1 MQVIDTQSH
10 ASGSRTLPK
19 GHRWV
24 VVDVET
30 SGLRAYAHRVLSVAA
45 LVLREDGSVEQEY
58 STLVDPG
65 CDPGPVH
72 VHRLTRERLAGAPR
86 FEQIAGELAEVLA
99 GGTIVAHNAA
109 FDYGFLDAEFRR
121 AGAEIP
127 VKHRLCTLALSRRL
141 ELDVTDHKLS
151 TLAAHWHVQQLLEH
165 DAYDDARVLS
175 EVFVRSAL
183 LAESLQLP
191 LPVVDC
197 LSRRPAYPDSVP
209 RVPCEWKNP
218 GRLSLD
224 VGLVQGMKVVV
235 TGQTVTPRVPLA
247 GRMADAGL
255 DVMNSVSRQTS
266 VVVCND
272 PGVQTGKIRKAMAEG
287 IPVITEQQ
295 LEEMLTRVLPGE
307 PKMRPVVEVAAPAAE
322 PVIEPPPQAAPVE
335 PLVDAQSLPERM
347 LTGQKPKLWQ
357 GRRVL
362 LLGGTHLDAVLM
374 RSRLVQLG
382 ARPSLNLTAAVT
394 DVLMLEGGDSD
405 RRMPR
410 ITARE
415 LPVLTKT
422 DVSAAVEKGVVPP
435 HMRIES
441 RISAPALARG
451 EVIDLPARKTSW
463 TVNVAWRA
471 ETDDFVFCNNPTAE
485 DGAIELSIDGS
496 SEQSV
501 RLDLAALP
509 DECARIAIA
518 AAIDGERTF
527 GELGAVSVSVD
538 GEDGT
543 AATFV
548 LDAGTTERTMVLTE
562 IYRRAGTWRLRAV
575 GQGYEENL
583 VALAARFGVDVE
595 ADHKQLCP
603 GTSGNDLDP
612 AVQHGRPERCCAS
625 NVRPRWRPS
634 TTCSDMTPLPC

>member
-1 MQVIDTQSH
+1 MQVIDTLSH

-86 FEQIAGELAEVLA
+86 FEQIAGELAEVLH

-141 ELDVTDHKLS
+141 ELDVADHKLS
-151 TLAAHWHVQQLLEH
+151 TLAAHWQVQQLLEH

-175 EVFVRSAL
+175 EVFVRSAS

-197 LSRRPAYPDSVP
+197 LSRRSAYPDSVP

-224 VGLVQGMKVVV
+224 VGLVQGMKVVI
-235 TGQTVTPRVPLA
+235 TGHTTTPRVPLA
-247 GRMADAGL
+247 GRMTDAGL

-287 IPVITEQQ
+287 IPVVTEQQ
-295 LEEMLTRVLPGE
+295 LEDMLTRVLPGE
-307 PKMRPVVEVAAPAAE
+307 PKTRPVTEVAAPPAE
-322 PVIEPPPQAAPVE
+322 PVIEPPPQPETAESVVP
-335 PLVDAQSLPERM
+335 SLPERM

-422 DVSAAVEKGVVPP
+422 DISAAVEKGVVPS

-451 EVIDLPARKTSW
+451 EVIDLPARKLSW

-471 ETDDFVFCNNPTAE
+471 ETDDFDVDVVAFLLGDDEKVDSDDDFVFYNNPTTE

-527 GELGAVSVSVD
+527 GELGAVSASVD

-562 IYRRAGTWRLRAV
+562 IYRRAGKWRLRAV
-575 GQGYEENL
+575 GQGYDDDLSGL
-583 VALAARFGVDVE
+583 VARYGVDVE
-595 ADHKQLCP
+595 H
-603 GTSGNDLDP
+603 ND
-612 AVQHGRPERCCAS
+612 
-625 NVRPRWRPS
+625 
-634 TTCSDMTPLPC
+634 

>member
-1 MQVIDTQSH
+1 MQVIDTLSH

-45 LVLREDGSVEQEY
+45 LVLREDGSVEREY

-86 FEQIAGELAEVLA
+86 FEQIAGELAEVLH

-121 AGAEIP
+121 TGTEIP
-127 VKHRLCTLALSRRL
+127 VKQRLCTLALSRRL
-141 ELDVTDHKLS
+141 ELDVPDHKLS
-151 TLAAHWHVQQLLEH
+151 TLAAHWQVQQLLEH

-322 PVIEPPPQAAPVE
+322 PVIEPPRQAAPVE

-435 HMRIES
+435 HMRIEA

-451 EVIDLPARKTSW
+451 EVIDLPARKTAW
-463 TVNVAWRA
+463 MVNVAWRA
-471 ETDDFVFCNNPTAE
+471 ETDDFDVDVVAFLLGEDEKVDSDDDFVFYNNPTAE
-485 DGAIELSIDGS
+485 DGAVELSIDGS

-501 RLDLAALP
+501 RFDLAALP
-509 DECARIAIA
+509 DECARVAIA

-562 IYRRAGTWRLRAV
+562 IYRRAGKWRLRAV
-575 GQGYEENL
+575 GQGYDDDLSGL
-583 VALAARFGVDVE
+583 VARYGVDVE
-595 ADHKQLCP
+595 RD
-603 GTSGNDLDP
+603 D
-612 AVQHGRPERCCAS
+612 
-625 NVRPRWRPS
+625 
-634 TTCSDMTPLPC
+634 

>member
-1 MQVIDTQSH
+1 MQVIDTLSH

-45 LVLREDGSVEQEY
+45 LVLREDGSVEREY

-86 FEQIAGELAEVLA
+86 FEQIAGELAEVLD

-121 AGAEIP
+121 AGTEIP
-127 VKHRLCTLALSRRL
+127 ARQRLCTLALSRRL
-141 ELDVTDHKLS
+141 ELDVPDHKLS
-151 TLAAHWHVQQLLEH
+151 TLAAHWQVQQLLEH

-287 IPVITEQQ
+287 IPVVTEQQ
-295 LEEMLTRVLPGE
+295 LEEMLTRVNPGE
-307 PKMRPVVEVAAPAAE
+307 PKMRPVVEVAAPPAE
-322 PVIEPPPQAAPVE
+322 PVIEPPPQPETAE
-335 PLVDAQSLPERM
+335 PLADVPSLPERM

-415 LPVLTKT
+415 LPVLTMT
-422 DVSAAVEKGVVPP
+422 DISAAVEKGVVPP

-471 ETDDFVFCNNPTAE
+471 ETDDFDVDVVAFLLAEDEKVDSDDDFVFYNNPSAE
-485 DGAIELSIDGS
+485 DGAVELSIDGS

-501 RLDLAALP
+501 RFDLAALP
-509 DECARIAIA
+509 DECGRVAIA
-518 AAIDGERTF
+518 AAIDGERAF

-562 IYRRAGTWRLRAV
+562 IYRRAGKWRLRAV
-575 GQGYEENL
+575 GQGYDDDLGGL
-583 VALAARFGVDVE
+583 VALYGVDVE
-595 ADHKQLCP
+595 E
-603 GTSGNDLDP
+603 GN
-612 AVQHGRPERCCAS
+612 
-625 NVRPRWRPS
+625 
-634 TTCSDMTPLPC
+634 

>member
-1 MQVIDTQSH
+1 MQVIDTLSH

-45 LVLREDGSVEQEY
+45 LVLREDGSVEREY

-86 FEQIAGELAEVLA
+86 FEQIAGELAEVLD

-121 AGAEIP
+121 AGTEIP
-127 VKHRLCTLALSRRL
+127 ARHRLCTLALSRRL
-141 ELDVTDHKLS
+141 ELDVPDHKLS
-151 TLAAHWHVQQLLEH
+151 TLAAHWQVQQLLEH

-287 IPVITEQQ
+287 IPVVTEQQ
-295 LEEMLTRVLPGE
+295 LEEMLTRVIPGE

-322 PVIEPPPQAAPVE
+322 PVIEPPPQAAPAE
-335 PLVDAQSLPERM
+335 PLADVPSLPERM

-422 DVSAAVEKGVVPP
+422 DISAAVEKGVVPP

-451 EVIDLPARKTSW
+451 EVIDLPARKMSW

-471 ETDDFVFCNNPTAE
+471 ETDDFDVDVVAFLLGEDEKVDSDDDFVFYNNPSAE
-485 DGAIELSIDGS
+485 DGAVELSIDGS

-501 RLDLAALP
+501 RFDLAALP

-543 AATFV
+543 AATLV

-562 IYRRAGTWRLRAV
+562 IYRRAGKWRMRAV
-575 GQGYEENL
+575 GQGYNDD
-583 VALAARFGVDVE
+583 LAAMAVRLGIQVE
-595 ADHKQLCP
+595 KGA
-603 GTSGNDLDP
+603 
-612 AVQHGRPERCCAS
+612 
-625 NVRPRWRPS
+625 
-634 TTCSDMTPLPC
+634 